1 LCSNVL
7 EKLQQNCSKARHTLN
22 DNAAS
27 AHGLGATGRGEV
39 QYLPHP
45 PATSEKVVRRSLAL
59 GGGAVLSGRSLEHLE
74 VRPEVLVDLHD

>member
-1 LCSNVL
+1 ML

-27 AHGLGATGRGEV
+27 AHGIGATGRGEV
-39 QYLPHP
+39 QSLPHP

-59 GGGAVLSGRSLEHLE
+59 GGRAVLRGRSLEHLE
-74 VRPEVLVDLHD
+74 VGPEVLVNLHN